1 MYDLIIQLNAQLKY
15 FKNFLQKK
23 KAKIWFTLEHI
34 VKQTKLLKKIK
45 IFMHVLLNNKHI
57 CNTNKKLKQ
66 LPSKYRKI
74 FLYLLSSKN
83 KNKKI

>member
-1 MYDLIIQLNAQLKY
+1 
-15 FKNFLQKK
+15 
-23 KAKIWFTLEHI
+23 
-34 VKQTKLLKKIK
+34 
-45 IFMHVLLNNKHI
+45 MHVLLNNKHI

-83 KNKKI
+83 KNKKNLNKIKLNKFKVFVVKIKIKF